1 MLTYAITIF
10 TGAFLLFQVEPL
22 LARYILPWFG
32 GTSAVWITC
41 MLFFQLLLV
50 AGYAYSHLVVTRL
63 RARRQAIVH
72 VAIVSACVLLMAML
86 ALIWQSPIT
95 PGPNWKPLSPEFPV
109 ARIFILLIVSIGL
122 PFFVL
127 STTGPLLQA
136 WFARSYEG
144 ASPYRLYALSNVGSL
159 LALVTYPFVV
169 EPALSLKAQAIV
181 WSVLFIGF
189 AVGVVLCARGI
200 SHIKLSEAIVAHDA
214 EVEGWRVPNPSRS
227 TRVLWVAFATIAS
240 VMLLATTNELC
251 QQVAPVPFLWV
262 LPLSLYLL
270 SFVICFDNQR
280 WYRRDIFHPA
290 LGVTTF
296 AALVVLCSPDPSII
310 VQVVSY
316 LALLFTV
323 CMVCHGELVRLK
335 PPERYLTSF
344 YLMVA
349 IGGAL
354 GGIFVVAIAPWI
366 FTGYWEFHLAIWASV
381 LMLAIVLMRDPDS
394 WIHEHRPVVAMA
406 LLSGAIV
413 LPELIGASYTV
424 AAIHRVAPH
433 LVTGFIAVGLM
444 AAVAFQKNSHLARRW
459 PGSIVQ
465 ACAVLGLLVVGG
477 VLIVNIEGN
486 RANTLI
492 ASRNFYG
499 TLAVYSVD
507 SQNAEGHYYMLRH
520 GQIIHGEQYSAAD
533 KRDLPTTYYGPDSGI
548 GLVMRNHPRR
558 FVADPLDR
566 ALRVGAIGLGVGTI
580 AAYGEPGDYIRFYE
594 INPAV
599 IEIATDENSYFSYLR
614 DSRAKVEV
622 VPGDARLSMERE
634 LANGNAQTF
643 DVLVLDAFA
652 GDAIPVHLLTI
663 EAFAIYLRELNADG
677 VIAIHVTNRY
687 LDLQPVIREVAL
699 HFGLTAARVHQSG
712 GSLVKPSDW
721 IILARNNAVLD
732 RPELTSKLRPLDSGK
747 RVRLWTDDYSNLF
760 QILR

>member
-50 AGYAYSHLVVTRL
+50 FGYEYSHLIVTRL
-63 RARRQAIVH
+63 PPRRQVIVH

-86 ALIWQSPIT
+86 ALIWRSPIT
-95 PGPNWKPLSPEFPV
+95 PDPSWKPLNPDFPV
-109 ARIFILLIVSIGL
+109 VKIFILLLVSIGL
-122 PFFVL
+122 PFFIL

-136 WFARSYEG
+136 WFARSRKG
-144 ASPYRLYALSNVGSL
+144 ASPYRLYALSNLGSL

-169 EPALSLKAQAIV
+169 EPALTLKAQATV
-181 WSVLFIGF
+181 WSLLFVGF
-189 AVGVVLCARGI
+189 ALGVILCARSFGDI
-200 SHIKLSEAIVAHDA
+200 PLSDDTGRAESDDRSVAI
-214 EVEGWRVPNPSRS
+214 PTRS
-227 TRVLWVAFATIAS
+227 TRVLWIAVAAIAS
-240 VMLLATTNELC
+240 VMLLATTNQLC

-296 AALVVLCSPDPSII
+296 AALVVLCSPQASII

-316 LALLFTV
+316 LALLFAI

-344 YLMVA
+344 YLTVS

-354 GGIFVVAIAPWI
+354 GGIFVVAIAPWL
-366 FTGYWEFHLAIWASV
+366 FTGYWEFHLAIWASM
-381 LMLAIVLMRDPDS
+381 LMLVIVLMRDPES
-394 WIHEHRPVVAMA
+394 WIHERRPVVAMT

-413 LPELIGASYTV
+413 LPQLIGANYTV
-424 AAIHRVAPH
+424 ATIHLAAPH
-433 LVTGFIAVGLM
+433 LVPGFIAVGLM
-444 AAVAFQKNSHLARRW
+444 SAVAFQKNSHLVRRW

-465 ACAVLGLLVVGG
+465 ACAVVGLLVVGG

-533 KRDLPTTYYGPDSGI
+533 KRNLPTTYYGPDSGI
-548 GLVMRNHPRR
+548 GLVMRNQPRR
-558 FVADPLDR
+558 FAADPRDR
-566 ALRVGAIGLGVGTI
+566 TLRVGAIGLGVGTI
-580 AAYGEPGDYIRFYE
+580 AAYGEAGDYIRFYE

-599 IEIATDENSYFSYLR
+599 IRIATDENSYFSYLR
-614 DSRAKVEV
+614 DSRAKVDV

-634 LANGNAQTF
+634 LANGNPQAL

-663 EAFAIYLRELNADG
+663 EAFAIYLRELTPDG
-677 VIAIHVTNRY
+677 VLAIHVTNRY
-687 LDLQPVIREVAL
+687 LDLQPVIREVAN
-699 HFGLTAARVHQSG
+699 HFGLTAARVHQPG

-732 RPELTSKLRPLDSGK
+732 RPELTSKLQPLDSGK

>member
-50 AGYAYSHLVVTRL
+50 AGYAYSHLIVTRL
-63 RARRQAIVH
+63 SARRQAIVH
-72 VAIVSACVLLMAML
+72 VEIVSACVLLMATL

-95 PGPNWKPLSPEFPV
+95 PGPSWKPLNPDFPV
-109 ARIFILLIVSIGL
+109 ARIFILLTVSIGL

-136 WFARSYEG
+136 WFARSHEG
-144 ASPYRLYALSNVGSL
+144 ASPYRLYALSNIGSL
-159 LALVTYPFVV
+159 LALVSYPFVV

-189 AVGVVLCARGI
+189 AVGVVLCARSF
-200 SHIKLSEAIVAHDA
+200 SHIQLRETIVTHDA
-214 EVEGWRVPNPSRS
+214 EVEDWRVPIPARS
-227 TRVLWVAFATIAS
+227 TRALWVAFATIAS
-240 VMLLATTNELC
+240 VMLLATTNQLC

-270 SFVICFDNQR
+270 SFIICFDNQR

-290 LGVTTF
+290 LGITTF

-366 FTGYWEFHLAIWASV
+366 FTGYWEFHLAIWASI

-394 WIHEHRPVVAMA
+394 WIHERRPVVAMA

-424 AAIHRVAPH
+424 AAIHRVAPR
-433 LVTGFIAVGLM
+433 LVPGFIAVGLM
-444 AAVAFQKNSHLARRW
+444 SAVAFQRNSHLARRW

-465 ACAVLGLLVVGG
+465 ACTVLGLLVVGG

-486 RANTLI
+486 RANTVI

-533 KRDLPTTYYGPDSGI
+533 KRDLPTTYYGPDSGV

-558 FVADPLDR
+558 FTADPRNR

-580 AAYGEPGDYIRFYE
+580 AAYGEPGDYLRFYE

-599 IEIATDENSYFSYLR
+599 IKIATDENSYFSYLR
-614 DSRAKVEV
+614 DSRARVDV

-634 LANGNAQTF
+634 LANGNSQAF
-643 DVLVLDAFA
+643 DVMVLDAFA

-677 VIAIHVTNRY
+677 VMAIHVTNRY
-687 LDLQPVIREVAL
+687 LDLQPVIGEVAQ
-699 HFGLTAARVHQSG
+699 HFGLTAARVHQPG

-721 IILARNNAVLD
+721 IILARNNAILD
-732 RPELTSKLRPLDSGK
+732 RPELTSKLQPLDSGK

>member
-95 PGPNWKPLSPEFPV
+95 PGPNWKPLNPDFPV

-122 PFFVL
+122 PFFAL

-136 WFARSYEG
+136 WFARSHEG

-189 AVGVVLCARGI
+189 AVGVVLCARSV
-200 SHIKLSEAIVAHDA
+200 SHIQLSDAIATDAA
-214 EVEGWRVPNPSRS
+214 EVEDWRFSIPTRS

-240 VMLLATTNELC
+240 VMLLATTNQLC

-310 VQVVSY
+310 AQVVSY

-366 FTGYWEFHLAIWASV
+366 FTGYWEFHLAIWASI
-381 LMLAIVLMRDPDS
+381 LMLVIVLMRDPDS
-394 WIHEHRPVVAMA
+394 WIHERRPVVAMA

-433 LVTGFIAVGLM
+433 LVPGFIAVGLM

-465 ACAVLGLLVVGG
+465 ACTVLGLLVVGG

-486 RANTLI
+486 RANTVI

-558 FVADPLDR
+558 FVADSRDR

-599 IEIATDENSYFSYLR
+599 IKIAADENSYFSYLR
-614 DSRAKVEV
+614 DSRAKVDV

-634 LANGNAQTF
+634 LANGNAQGF

-732 RPELTSKLRPLDSGK
+732 RPELTSKLQPLDSGK